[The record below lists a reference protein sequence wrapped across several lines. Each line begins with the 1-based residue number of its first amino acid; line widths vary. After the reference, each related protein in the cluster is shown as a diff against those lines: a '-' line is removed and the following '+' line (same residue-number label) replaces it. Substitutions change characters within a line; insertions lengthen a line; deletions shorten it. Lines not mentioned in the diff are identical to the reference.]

1 MNATRNGNTVRISVD
16 FKFILTTTIAIAA
29 HGIFLAWIG
38 SQYITELDGRVVAN
52 TTELHRRNKIIEE
65 LATHFTAGAVQE
77 ARFDERM
84 KSIDVRL
91 NRLDEIIDKVKATQ
105 NGR

>member
-16 FKFILTTTIAIAA
+16 FKFILTTTIAIAV
-29 HGIFLAWIG
+29 HGIFLAWVG
-38 SQYITELDGRVVAN
+38 SQYITELDGRVAIN
-52 TTELHRRNKIIEE
+52 TTELHRRNSIIEG
-65 LATHFTAGAVQE
+65 LANQQRAAALQE

-84 KSIDVRL
+84 KALDIRL
-91 NRLDEIIDKVKATQ
+91 NRMDEIIDKVKATQ